1 MIHEYNT
8 KAKNDSAVAS
18 ESLQN
23 LEDIIIKNINSV
35 KDEIINLKDTVIK
48 RLQEDN
54 EKLPEKCRKLQN
66 RLNTV
71 ETSLNT
77 LEQYGRWNN
86 IVIYDIPNS
95 VQQCSTLNQQ

>member
-54 EKLPEKCRKLQN
+54 EKLREKRRQLENK
-66 RLNTV
+66 LNTIG
-71 ETSLNT
+71 TSVHAL
-77 LEQYGRWNN
+77 
-86 IVIYDIPNS
+86 
-95 VQQCSTLNQQ
+95 

>member
-23 LEDIIIKNINSV
+23 LEDTIIKNINSV

-54 EKLPEKCRKLQN
+54 EKLREKRRQLENK
-66 RLNTV
+66 LNTIG
-71 ETSLNT
+71 TSVHVL
-77 LEQYGRWNN
+77 
-86 IVIYDIPNS
+86 
-95 VQQCSTLNQQ
+95 

>member
-54 EKLPEKCRKLQN
+54 EKLRGKRRQLENK
-66 RLNTV
+66 LNTIG
-71 ETSLNT
+71 TSVHVL
-77 LEQYGRWNN
+77 
-86 IVIYDIPNS
+86 
-95 VQQCSTLNQQ
+95 

>member
-8 KAKNDSAVAS
+8 KAKNDSAAAS

-54 EKLPEKCRKLQN
+54 EKLRGKRRQLENK
-66 RLNTV
+66 LNTIG
-71 ETSLNT
+71 TSVHVL
-77 LEQYGRWNN
+77 
-86 IVIYDIPNS
+86 
-95 VQQCSTLNQQ
+95 

>member
-35 KDEIINLKDTVIK
+35 KDEIINLKDTVMK

-54 EKLPEKCRKLQN
+54 EKLREKRRQLENK
-66 RLNTV
+66 LNTIG
-71 ETSLNT
+71 TSVHVL
-77 LEQYGRWNN
+77 
-86 IVIYDIPNS
+86 
-95 VQQCSTLNQQ
+95 

>member
-54 EKLPEKCRKLQN
+54 EKLREKRRQLENK
-66 RLNTV
+66 LNTIG
-71 ETSLNT
+71 TSVHIL
-77 LEQYGRWNN
+77 
-86 IVIYDIPNS
+86 
-95 VQQCSTLNQQ
+95 

>member
-1 MIHEYNT
+1 M
-8 KAKNDSAVAS
+8 AS

-54 EKLPEKCRKLQN
+54 EKLREKRRQLENK
-66 RLNTV
+66 LNTIG
-71 ETSLNT
+71 TSVHVL
-77 LEQYGRWNN
+77 
-86 IVIYDIPNS
+86 
-95 VQQCSTLNQQ
+95 

>member
-8 KAKNDSAVAS
+8 RAKNDSAVAS

-54 EKLPEKCRKLQN
+54 EKLRDKRRQLENKLN
-66 RLNTV
+66 AI
-71 ETSLNT
+71 ETSVHVL
-77 LEQYGRWNN
+77 
-86 IVIYDIPNS
+86 
-95 VQQCSTLNQQ
+95 

>member
-54 EKLPEKCRKLQN
+54 EKLREKRRQLENK
-66 RLNTV
+66 LNTV
-71 ETSLNT
+71 GTSVHVL
-77 LEQYGRWNN
+77 
-86 IVIYDIPNS
+86 
-95 VQQCSTLNQQ
+95 

>member
-54 EKLPEKCRKLQN
+54 EKLREKRRQLENK
-66 RLNTV
+66 LNTIG
-71 ETSLNT
+71 TSVHVL
-77 LEQYGRWNN
+77 
-86 IVIYDIPNS
+86 
-95 VQQCSTLNQQ
+95 

>member
-54 EKLPEKCRKLQN
+54 EKLREKRLQLEN
-66 RLNTV
+66 KLNTIG
-71 ETSLNT
+71 TSVHVL
-77 LEQYGRWNN
+77 
-86 IVIYDIPNS
+86 
-95 VQQCSTLNQQ
+95 

>member
-54 EKLPEKCRKLQN
+54 
-66 RLNTV
+66 
-71 ETSLNT
+71 
-77 LEQYGRWNN
+77 
-86 IVIYDIPNS
+86 
-95 VQQCSTLNQQ
+95 